1 MKSKS
6 PQQFLQVEEKVREK
20 SEDTEQK
27 GDGIHILT
35 GSSLL
40 LEKDKHGSNKG
51 CYSGLGLRIHLEFV
65 ALVLLESVRN
75 SVGRCPQDPK
85 KQRYRGGH
93 EHVVRNCLC
102 GRRK

>member
-27 GDGIHILT
+27 RDGIHILT

-51 CYSGLGLRIHLEFV
+51 CYSGHWTENPPRICGSGVIRKCEKQCG
-65 ALVLLESVRN
+65 ALS
-75 SVGRCPQDPK
+75 SGPK
-85 KQRYRGGH
+85 
-93 EHVVRNCLC
+93 ETEIPWWA
-102 GRRK
+102 